1 MSNGQIFC
9 RVEQKFPISAD
20 KRYRLERLIKDHIE
34 PDKYPRG
41 TICNLYFDTPDYL
54 MIRNSIDAE
63 NYKEKLRLRSYG
75 IPEDDGK
82 VFLELKKKFDGVVY
96 KRREIMTYSEAKDYI
111 YTRKKPYDTQIMR
124 EIDHVMRVYEGLAP
138 AAFLSYDRESFVGIH
153 DDGFRITFD
162 SNIVYRF
169 EDVRLESGIYGRS
182 LLPPDMYIMEI
193 KVLGAIPMWLVRELS
208 ACEIYKG
215 SYSKYG
221 TAYTQMLSEKNIVF
235 DKKKNYE
242 ENSYEHTF

>member
-9 RVEQKFPISAD
+9 RVEQKFPITAD
-20 KRYRLERLIKDHIE
+20 KRYRLEQLIKDRIT

-41 TICNLYFDTPDYL
+41 TICNLYFDTPGFL

-75 IPEDDGK
+75 IPADSGK
-82 VFLELKKKFDGVVY
+82 VFLELKKKYDGIVY
-96 KRREIMTYSEAKDYI
+96 KRREIMSYFEAKNYI
-111 YTRKKPYDTQIMR
+111 NTRKMPKNSQIMR
-124 EIDHVMRVYEGLAP
+124 EIDYVMDVYEGLAP
-138 AAFLSYDRESFVGIH
+138 AAFLSYDRESFVGVH
-153 DDGFRITFD
+153 DPSLRITFD
-162 SNIVYRF
+162 SNIIYRF
-169 EDVRLESGIYGRS
+169 DDVTFEGGIYGRT
-182 LLPPDMYIMEI
+182 LLQPDTYIMEI

-221 TAYTQMLSEKNIVF
+221 TAYTQMLSENKLYY
-235 DKKKNYE
+235 DTKKTNK
-242 ENSYEHTF
+242 ENFYEHTF

>member
-20 KRYRLERLIKDHIE
+20 KRYRLERLIKDRIE

-82 VFLELKKKFDGVVY
+82 VFLELKKKFFRPPRGY
-96 KRREIMTYSEAKDYI
+96 HRQTCRFAPIAGNFG
-111 YTRKKPYDTQIMR
+111 KKFI
-124 EIDHVMRVYEGLAP
+124 E
-138 AAFLSYDRESFVGIH
+138 
-153 DDGFRITFD
+153 
-162 SNIVYRF
+162 
-169 EDVRLESGIYGRS
+169 
-182 LLPPDMYIMEI
+182 
-193 KVLGAIPMWLVRELS
+193 
-208 ACEIYKG
+208 
-215 SYSKYG
+215 
-221 TAYTQMLSEKNIVF
+221 
-235 DKKKNYE
+235 
-242 ENSYEHTF
+242 